1 MPAVNTIDRL
11 GRVPPSPRYLSTQVE
26 RDLAR
31 KMVFVAGPRQVGKTT
46 LARMLPGA
54 DRGYLNWDVAEHRER
69 ILRRELPSSRLWVF
83 DEIHKYRN
91 WRNYL
96 KGVYDRHGAPPRGPR
111 ILVTGSAR
119 LEVYRFG
126 GDSLQGR
133 YHLLRLHP
141 LSAAELDLKTPGQ
154 LRDLLTLGGF
164 PEPYF
169 GGSQV
174 ESRRW
179 SRDHRTLLIRDEVAS
194 LERIQDLG
202 TLELLMLR
210 LPELVASPLSINAVR
225 EDLQISHK
233 TAAAWLQ
240 VFERLYAIFRL
251 PPFGAPAVRAVK
263 KEQKH
268 YHVDWSVVPA
278 EAARFENLVAC
289 HLLKWVHHEQ
299 DTQGR
304 DVELRYFRDTDGREV
319 DFVIVDRQRPVLC
332 VECKWADTP
341 VDKSLRYFKVR
352 FPDCDAWQLSA
363 TGTKDYV
370 NPDGVRVAPALTL
383 LRTLI

>member
-1 MPAVNTIDRL
+1 MAAR
-11 GRVPPSPRYLSTQVE
+11 PRYLADQIE
-26 RDLAR
+26 RDLAS

-46 LARMLPGA
+46 LARTLPGA
-54 DRGYLNWDVAEHRER
+54 GAGYLNWDVAEDRER
-69 ILRRELPSSRLWVF
+69 ILRRELPATGLWVF
-83 DEIHKYRN
+83 DEIHKYRD

-96 KGVYDRHGAPPRGPR
+96 KGLYDARETRRHGMR

-119 LEVYRFG
+119 LDLYRFG

-141 LSAAELDLKTPGQ
+141 LSAAELGLRTPAE

-164 PEPYF
+164 PEPYLRS
-169 GGSQV
+169 SQV
-174 ESRRW
+174 EARRW
-179 SRDHRTLLIRDEVAS
+179 SRQHRTLLIREEVTA
-194 LERIQDLG
+194 LERVQDLG

-210 LPELVASPLSINAVR
+210 LPELVGSPLSINAIR
-225 EDLQISHK
+225 EDLQVSHQ

-251 PPFGAPAVRAVK
+251 PPFGAPTVRAVK

-268 YHVDWSVVPA
+268 YHVDWSVVPDK
-278 EAARFENLVAC
+278 AARFENLVAC
-289 HLLKWVHHEQ
+289 HLLKWVHHQQ
-299 DTQGR
+299 DTRGR

-319 DFVIVDRQRPVLC
+319 DFLIVDGRRPLRC
-332 VECKWADTP
+332 VECKWADAP
-341 VDKSLRYFKVR
+341 VDKGLRYFKVR
-352 FPDCDAWQLSA
+352 FPDCDAWQISA

-370 NPDGVRVAPALTL
+370 NRDGIRVAPALTL
-383 LRTLI
+383 LGSLV